1 MTNNQWAVQEF
12 TEDGYPCD
20 SVVKKKPKAF
30 TESELVYSE
39 SIFDEDVGEGEV
51 EPLYMVP
58 EKILRAKWVMDG
70 AGTLKEAAEYLRSYA
85 QYLEK
90 IEEEGWQLNEMV

>member
-1 MTNNQWAVQEF
+1 MINGQWAMQEF
-12 TEDGYPCD
+12 KDGYVCV

-39 SIFDEDVGEGEV
+39 SIFDEDVDNEEM
-51 EPLYMVP
+51 EPLHMVP

-70 AGTLKEAAEYLRSYA
+70 ADTLAEAAEYLRSYA
-85 QYLEK
+85 KYLEQL
-90 IEEEGWQLNEMV
+90 EQEGWQLNEMV